1 MSNSKESEMKNMG
14 IFMNIFKRAAALA
27 ILVSAAGCRGYLNV
41 QPQGEVIPETDEE
54 FAAIIHN
61 RLRDI
66 EGGGDEY
73 VIGNMDAI
81 KHLEGCADNLD
92 ANIRTSAS
100 LTFFA
105 GEEIDS
111 RQRAYEESWKIV
123 RDCNIVIENMSGRDT
138 DIARGALS
146 AAYSMK
152 GIIYYNLLREFC
164 QPWSDAKA
172 GELPGIPVVES
183 FGINDKP
190 LRGTIRQTYDYAK
203 AQLDKALALNPT
215 DPKYLFTE
223 WIIKAYKA
231 KLEFWCQNWD
241 SVVSLCEDIIA
252 SSGVSLTPI
261 SEYAGMINAQ
271 YEAKGEVLVRSHIN
285 NSSELDWY
293 FSYSKSYLA
302 SRPASARLIRLFG
315 ENPEKDVR
323 YAASFNSKRMNVKT
337 PECKVRL
344 SEIVLMLAEAYYHK
358 GDNDSALRWLN
369 ELRRNRIE
377 DVSDLTMALLPTVRP
392 DDRIV
397 VDCQGKAVTPLL
409 QAIIDE
415 RRKELYMEGDRWYE
429 LKRNGCPEWWVISN
443 GLKYTT
449 REYLYTSP
457 ISKSD
462 VDLNPGLEQNPGYV
476 Y

>member
-1 MSNSKESEMKNMG
+1 MLAP
-14 IFMNIFKRAAALA
+14 AAAIFLMA
-27 ILVSAAGCRGYLNV
+27 GAAGCKGYLDV

-54 FAAIIHN
+54 FTAIIHN

-73 VIGNMDAI
+73 VVGNMDAI

-123 RDCNIVIENMSGRDT
+123 RDCNIVIENMKDRDS
-138 DIARGALS
+138 DVAKGALA

-152 GIIYYNLLREFC
+152 GIVYYNLLREFC
-164 QPWSDAKA
+164 QPWGNSKA
-172 GELPGIPVVES
+172 VELPGIPIVDK

-190 LRGTIRQTYDYAK
+190 TRGTIRQTYDYAK
-203 AQLDKALALNPT
+203 AQFESALALNPT
-215 DPKYLFTE
+215 DPKYIFTE
-223 WIIKAYKA
+223 WIIKAYEA
-231 KLEFWCQNWD
+231 KLDFWCQDW
-241 SVVSLCEDIIA
+241 SGVITLCEDIMA
-252 SSGVSLTPI
+252 NSGVSLTPI

-271 YEAKGEVLVRSHIN
+271 YDALGEVLIRSHIN

-293 FSYSKSYLA
+293 FTYTKGYLA
-302 SRPASARLIRLFG
+302 TRPVTAKLIKLFG
-315 ENPEKDVR
+315 DHPEKDVR
-323 YAASFNSKRMNVKT
+323 YAASFDSKRMNMKT

-344 SEIVLMLAEAYYHK
+344 SEIVLMLSEAYYHK
-358 GDNDSALRWLN
+358 GDDASALKWLN

-377 DVSDLTMALLPTVRP
+377 GVTELAVGSLPEVREG
-392 DDRIV
+392 DRITI
-397 VDCQGKAVTPLL
+397 DCEGKAVTPLL
-409 QAIIDE
+409 QAIFDE

-449 REYLYTSP
+449 KAYLYTSP

>member
-1 MSNSKESEMKNMG
+1 
-14 IFMNIFKRAAALA
+14 MNILTAAALA
-27 ILVSAAGCRGYLNV
+27 CAGGCGNYLNV

-54 FAAIIHN
+54 FTAIIHN
-61 RLRDI
+61 LLRDI

-73 VIGNMDAI
+73 VIGNMDAL

-92 ANIRTSAS
+92 ANIRTSAN

-123 RDCNIVIENMSGRDT
+123 RDCNIVIENMKDRAS
-138 DIARGALS
+138 DIARGAVS

-152 GIIYYNLLREFC
+152 GIVYYNLLREFC
-164 QPWSDAKA
+164 QPWSDSKA
-172 GELPGIPVVES
+172 SELPGIPIVDR
-183 FGINDKP
+183 FGIGDKP
-190 LRGTIRQTYDYAK
+190 SRGTIRQTYDYAT
-203 AQLDKALALNPT
+203 AQFEAALALNPT
-215 DPKYLFTE
+215 DPKYIFTE
-223 WIIKAYKA
+223 WVIKAYKA

-241 SVVSLCEDIIA
+241 SVISLCEDIIA
-252 SSGVSLTPI
+252 HSGVSLTPV
-261 SEYAGMINAQ
+261 SEYAGMINSL

-293 FSYSKSYLA
+293 FSYTKSYLA

-315 ENPEKDVR
+315 ETPEKDVR
-323 YAASFNSKRMNVKT
+323 YAASFDRKRMNVKI

-344 SEIVLMLAEAYYHK
+344 SEVVLMLSEAYYQK
-358 GDNDSALRWLN
+358 GDSSSALKWLN

-377 DVSDLTMALLPTVRP
+377 NVTDLTLATLPEVRP

-397 VDCQGKAVTPLL
+397 VDCTGKAVTPLL
-409 QAIIDE
+409 QAIFDE

-429 LKRNGCPEWWVISN
+429 LKRNGRPEWWVISN

-449 REYLYTSP
+449 KEYLYTSP

-462 VDLNPGLEQNPGYV
+462 VDLNPELEQNPGYV

>member
-1 MSNSKESEMKNMG
+1 
-14 IFMNIFKRAAALA
+14 MNILTPLA
-27 ILVSAAGCRGYLNV
+27 VLAGVSGCGNYLNV

-54 FAAIIHN
+54 FTAIIHN
-61 RLRDI
+61 LLRDI

-92 ANIRTSAS
+92 ANIRTSS
-100 LTFFA
+100 NLTFFA

-111 RQRAYEESWKIV
+111 RQRAYEESWKVV
-123 RDCNIVIENMSGRDT
+123 RDCNIVIENMQDRTS

-152 GIIYYNLLREFC
+152 GIVYYNLLREFC
-164 QPWSDAKA
+164 QPWSDSQAD
-172 GELPGIPVVES
+172 ELPGIPIVDR

-190 LRGTIRQTYDYAK
+190 SRGTIRQTYDYAK
-203 AQLDKALALNPT
+203 AQFENALALNPT
-215 DPKYLFTE
+215 DPKYIFTE

-241 SVVSLCEDIIA
+241 SVIAICEDIIA
-252 SSGVSLTPI
+252 HSGISLTPI
-261 SEYAGMINAQ
+261 SEYADMINAQ
-271 YEAKGEVLVRSHIN
+271 YDAKGEVLVRSHIN

-293 FSYSKSYLA
+293 FSYTKSYLA
-302 SRPASARLIRLFG
+302 SRPASARLIKLFG

-323 YAASFNSKRMNVKT
+323 YAACFDKKRMNVKT

-344 SEIVLMLAEAYYHK
+344 SEIVLMLSEAYYHK
-358 GDNDSALRWLN
+358 GDNASALKWLN

-377 DVSDLTMALLPTVRP
+377 EVIDLTMGTLPELRSG
-392 DDRIV
+392 DRIV

-409 QAIIDE
+409 QAIFDE

-429 LKRNGCPEWWVISN
+429 LKRNGRPEWWVISN

-449 REYLYTSP
+449 KEYLYTSP

-462 VDLNPGLEQNPGYV
+462 VDLNPSLEQNPGYV

>member
-1 MSNSKESEMKNMG
+1 ML
-14 IFMNIFKRAAALA
+14 RLA
-27 ILVSAAGCRGYLNV
+27 IGASLLMAAAGCKGYLNV
-41 QPQGEVIPETDEE
+41 KPQGEVIPETDEE
-54 FAAIIHN
+54 FTAIIHN
-61 RLRDI
+61 HLRDI

-73 VIGNMDAI
+73 VVGNMDAI

-123 RDCNIVIENMSGRDT
+123 RDCNIVTENLTGRDT
-138 DIARGALS
+138 DIARGALA

-152 GIIYYNLLREFC
+152 GIVYYNLLREFC
-164 QPWSDAKA
+164 QPWDNSKA
-172 GELPGIPVVES
+172 GELPGIPIVDK

-190 LRGTIRQTYDYAK
+190 TRGTIRQTYDYAK
-203 AQLDKALALNPT
+203 AQLESALALNPT
-215 DPKYLFTE
+215 DPKYVFTE
-223 WIIKAYKA
+223 WIIKAYEA
-231 KLEFWCQNWD
+231 KLDFWCQDW
-241 SVVSLCEDIIA
+241 SGVITLCEDIIA
-252 SSGVSLTPI
+252 HSGVSLTPI
-261 SEYAGMINAQ
+261 SEYSEMINAQ
-271 YEAKGEVLVRSHIN
+271 YDALGEVLIRSHIN

-293 FSYSKSYLA
+293 FTYTKGYLA
-302 SRPASARLIRLFG
+302 TRPATAKLIKLFG
-315 ENPEKDVR
+315 DNPEKDVR
-323 YAASFNSKRMNVKT
+323 YAASFDAKRMNVKT

-344 SEIVLMLAEAYYHK
+344 SEIVLMLSEAYYHK
-358 GDNDSALRWLN
+358 GDETSALKWLN

-377 DVSDLTMALLPTVRP
+377 GVADLPADSLPEVRAG
-392 DDRIV
+392 DRIT
-397 VDCQGKAVTPLL
+397 VDCEGKTVSPLL
-409 QAIIDE
+409 QAIFDE

-449 REYLYTSP
+449 KAYLYTSP

-462 VDLNPGLEQNPGYV
+462 VDLNPELEQNPGYV

>member
-1 MSNSKESEMKNMG
+1 
-14 IFMNIFKRAAALA
+14 MNILPQAAAIAL
-27 ILVSAAGCRGYLNV
+27 LLTTAGCGGYLNV
-41 QPQGEVIPETDEE
+41 KPQGEVIPETDEE
-54 FAAIIHN
+54 FAAIVHN

-92 ANIRTSAS
+92 ANIRTSAN

-111 RQRAYEESWKIV
+111 RQRAYEDSWEIV
-123 RDCNIVIENMSGRDT
+123 RDCNIVIENLKGRDS
-138 DIARGALS
+138 DVAKGALA

-152 GIIYYNLLREFC
+152 GIVYYNLLREFC
-164 QPWSDAKA
+164 QPWDNSTS
-172 GELPGIPVVES
+172 GELPGIPIVDN

-190 LRGTIRQTYDYAK
+190 TRGTIAQTYEYAR
-203 AQLDKALALNPT
+203 AQLESALALNPT
-215 DPKYLFTE
+215 DPKYVFTE
-223 WIIKAYKA
+223 WVIKAYEA
-231 KLEFWCQNWD
+231 KLDFWCQKWD
-241 SVVSLCEDIIA
+241 SVISLCEDIL
-252 SSGVSLTPI
+252 SKSGFTLTPI
-261 SEYAGMINAQ
+261 SEYSGMINSKYDAV
-271 YEAKGEVLVRSHIN
+271 GEVIVRSHIN

-293 FSYSKSYLA
+293 FSYSKNYLA

-315 ENPEKDVR
+315 DDPGKDVR
-323 YAASFNSKRMNVKT
+323 YAASFDSKRMNVKT

-344 SEIVLMLAEAYYHK
+344 SEIVLMLAEAYCHK
-358 GDNDSALRWLN
+358 GDDESALRWLN

-377 DVSDLTMALLPTVRP
+377 GVQDLTMASLPTVRE

-397 VDCQGKAVTPLL
+397 VDCEGKAVTPLL
-409 QAIIDE
+409 QAIFDE

-429 LKRNGCPEWWVISN
+429 LKRNGRPEWWVISN

-449 REYLYTSP
+449 KAYLYTSP

>member
-152 GIIYYNLLREFC
+152 GIIYYNLLR
-164 QPWSDAKA
+164 
-172 GELPGIPVVES
+172 
-183 FGINDKP
+183 
-190 LRGTIRQTYDYAK
+190 
-203 AQLDKALALNPT
+203 
-215 DPKYLFTE
+215 
-223 WIIKAYKA
+223 
-231 KLEFWCQNWD
+231 
-241 SVVSLCEDIIA
+241 
-252 SSGVSLTPI
+252 
-261 SEYAGMINAQ
+261 
-271 YEAKGEVLVRSHIN
+271 
-285 NSSELDWY
+285 
-293 FSYSKSYLA
+293 
-302 SRPASARLIRLFG
+302 
-315 ENPEKDVR
+315 
-323 YAASFNSKRMNVKT
+323 
-337 PECKVRL
+337 
-344 SEIVLMLAEAYYHK
+344 
-358 GDNDSALRWLN
+358 
-369 ELRRNRIE
+369 
-377 DVSDLTMALLPTVRP
+377 
-392 DDRIV
+392 
-397 VDCQGKAVTPLL
+397 
-409 QAIIDE
+409 
-415 RRKELYMEGDRWYE
+415 
-429 LKRNGCPEWWVISN
+429 
-443 GLKYTT
+443 
-449 REYLYTSP
+449 
-457 ISKSD
+457 
-462 VDLNPGLEQNPGYV
+462 
-476 Y
+476 

>member
-1 MSNSKESEMKNMG
+1 
-14 IFMNIFKRAAALA
+14 MNILTPLA
-27 ILVSAAGCRGYLNV
+27 VLAGVSGCKNYLNV

-54 FAAIIHN
+54 FTAIIHN
-61 RLRDI
+61 LLRDI

-73 VIGNMDAI
+73 VIGNMDAL

-92 ANIRTSAS
+92 ANIRTSS
-100 LTFFA
+100 NLTFFA

-123 RDCNIVIENMSGRDT
+123 RDCNIVIENMKDRTS

-152 GIIYYNLLREFC
+152 GIVYYNLLREFC
-164 QPWSDAKA
+164 QPWSDSKA
-172 GELPGIPVVES
+172 SELPGIPIVDK

-190 LRGTIRQTYDYAK
+190 TRGTIRQTYDYAK
-203 AQLDKALALNPT
+203 AQFEAALALNPADT
-215 DPKYLFTE
+215 KYIFTE
-223 WIIKAYKA
+223 WIIKAYEA

-252 SSGVSLTPI
+252 HSGISLTPI
-261 SEYAGMINAQ
+261 SEYTGMINAQ
-271 YEAKGEVLVRSHIN
+271 YDTKGEVLVRSHIN

-293 FSYSKSYLA
+293 FSYTKSYLA
-302 SRPASARLIRLFG
+302 SRPASARLIKLFG
-315 ENPEKDVR
+315 ENPGKDVR
-323 YAASFNSKRMNVKT
+323 YAASFDKKRMNAKT

-344 SEIVLMLAEAYYHK
+344 SEVVLMLSEAYYHK
-358 GDNDSALRWLN
+358 GDNASALKWLN

-377 DVSDLTMALLPTVRP
+377 EVNDLTMASLQEVREG
-392 DDRIV
+392 DRIV
-397 VDCQGKAVTPLL
+397 VDCQGNAVTPLL
-409 QAIIDE
+409 QAIFDE

-429 LKRNGCPEWWVISN
+429 LKRNGRPEWWVISN

-449 REYLYTSP
+449 KEYLYTSP

>member
-1 MSNSKESEMKNMG
+1 ME
-14 IFMNIFKRAAALA
+14 IFKSMFKCAAALA
-27 ILVSAAGCRGYLNV
+27 LAMSAAGCKGYLSV

-54 FAAIIHN
+54 FTAIIHN
-61 RLRDI
+61 HLRDI

-92 ANIRTSAS
+92 ANLRTSAN

-111 RQRAYEESWKIV
+111 RQRVYEESWEVV
-123 RDCNIVIENMSGRDT
+123 RDCNIVIENMKDRTS

-152 GIIYYNLLREFC
+152 GIVYYNLLREFC
-164 QPWSDAKA
+164 QPWSDSKA
-172 GELPGIPVVES
+172 GELPGIPIVDR
-183 FGINDKP
+183 FNINDKP
-190 LRGTIRQTYDYAK
+190 ARGTIRQTYDYTK
-203 AQLDKALALNPT
+203 AQFEAALALNPT
-215 DPKYLFTE
+215 DPKYIFTE
-223 WIIKAYKA
+223 WIIKAYEA

-241 SVVSLCEDIIA
+241 SVISLCEDIITH
-252 SSGVSLTPI
+252 SGISLTPI
-261 SEYAGMINAQ
+261 SEYADMINAQ
-271 YEAKGEVLVRSHIN
+271 YDAKGEVLVRSHIN

-293 FSYSKSYLA
+293 FSYTKSYLA

-315 ENPEKDVR
+315 GKPEDDVR

-344 SEIVLMLAEAYYHK
+344 SEIVLMLSEAYYHK
-358 GDNDSALRWLN
+358 GDNASAIKWLN
-369 ELRRNRIE
+369 ELRRNRIKN
-377 DVSDLTMALLPTVRP
+377 VSDLTMATLPEVR
-392 DDRIV
+392 DGERII
-397 VDCQGKAVTPLL
+397 VDCQGKAVTSLL
-409 QAIIDE
+409 QAIFDE

-429 LKRNGCPEWWVISN
+429 LKRNGRPEWWVISN

-449 REYLYTSP
+449 KEYLYTSP

-462 VDLNPGLEQNPGYV
+462 VDLNPSLEQNPGYV

>member
-1 MSNSKESEMKNMG
+1 MSNSKPMNMKEMST
-14 IFMNIFKRAAALA
+14 NILTPLYALA
-27 ILVSAAGCRGYLNV
+27 MMAVTCGCQNYLNV

-54 FAAIIHN
+54 FTAIIHN

-81 KHLEGCADNLD
+81 KFLEGCADNLD
-92 ANIRTSAS
+92 ANIRTSAN
-100 LTFFA
+100 LTFFV

-111 RQRAYEESWKIV
+111 RQRVYEESWEV
-123 RDCNIVIENMSGRDT
+123 GRDCNIVIENMKDRTS

-152 GIIYYNLLREFC
+152 GIVYYNLLREFC
-164 QPWSDAKA
+164 QPWSASKA
-172 GELPGIPVVES
+172 DELPGIPIVDK
-183 FGINDKP
+183 FGISDKP
-190 LRGTIRQTYDYAK
+190 SRGTIRQTYDYALAQFK
-203 AQLDKALALNPT
+203 AALALNPT
-215 DPKYLFTE
+215 DPKYIFTE
-223 WIIKAYKA
+223 WIIKAYEA
-231 KLEFWCQNWD
+231 KLEFWCQNWN
-241 SVVSLCEDIIA
+241 SVIDLCEDIITN
-252 SSGVSLTPI
+252 SGISLTPI
-261 SEYAGMINAQ
+261 SEYSDMINAQ
-271 YEAKGEVLVRSHIN
+271 YAAKGEVLVRSHIN

-293 FSYSKSYLA
+293 FSYTKGYLA

-315 ENPEKDVR
+315 ENPGKDVR
-323 YAASFNSKRMNVKT
+323 YAASFDRKRMNVKT

-344 SEIVLMLAEAYYHK
+344 SEVVLMLSEAYYHK
-358 GDNDSALRWLN
+358 GDNASAIKWLN

-377 DVSDLTMALLPTVRP
+377 GVTDLTIDSLPEVRSGE
-392 DDRIV
+392 RIV
-397 VDCQGKAVTPLL
+397 VDCQGKTVTPLL
-409 QAIIDE
+409 QAIFDE

-429 LKRNGCPEWWVISN
+429 LKRNGRPEWWVISN

-449 REYLYTSP
+449 KEYLYTSP

-462 VDLNPGLEQNPGYV
+462 VDLNPDLEQNPGYV

>member
-1 MSNSKESEMKNMG
+1 MEIYK
-14 IFMNIFKRAAALA
+14 NIFKCAAALA
-27 ILVSAAGCRGYLNV
+27 LAMSAAGCKGYLSV

-54 FAAIIHN
+54 FTAIIHN
-61 RLRDI
+61 HLRDI

-73 VIGNMDAI
+73 VIGNMDAL
-81 KHLEGCADNLD
+81 KFLEGCADNLD
-92 ANIRTSAS
+92 ANIRTSAN

-111 RQRAYEESWKIV
+111 RQRVYEESWKVV
-123 RDCNIVIENMSGRDT
+123 RDCNIVIENMKDRTS

-152 GIIYYNLLREFC
+152 GIVYYNLLREFC
-164 QPWSDAKA
+164 QPWSDSKA
-172 GELPGIPVVES
+172 GELPGIPIVDR
-183 FGINDKP
+183 FNINDKP
-190 LRGTIRQTYDYAK
+190 TRGTIRQTYDYTK
-203 AQLDKALALNPT
+203 AQFEAALALNPT
-215 DPKYLFTE
+215 DPKYIFTE
-223 WIIKAYKA
+223 WIIKAYEA

-241 SVVSLCEDIIA
+241 SVISLCEDIITH
-252 SSGVSLTPI
+252 SGISLTPI
-261 SEYAGMINAQ
+261 SEYADMINAQ
-271 YEAKGEVLVRSHIN
+271 YDAKGEVLVRSHIN

-293 FSYSKSYLA
+293 FSYTKSYLA
-302 SRPASARLIRLFG
+302 SRPASAGLIRLFG
-315 ENPEKDVR
+315 DKPEDDVR

-344 SEIVLMLAEAYYHK
+344 SEIVLMLSEAYYHK
-358 GDNDSALRWLN
+358 GDNASALKWLN
-369 ELRRNRIE
+369 ELRRNRIKN
-377 DVSDLTMALLPTVRP
+377 VSDLTMATLTKVR
-392 DDRIV
+392 DGERII
-397 VDCQGKAVTPLL
+397 VDCQGKAVTSLL
-409 QAIIDE
+409 QAIFDE

-449 REYLYTSP
+449 KEYLYTSP

-462 VDLNPGLEQNPGYV
+462 VDLNPSLEQNPGYV

>member
-1 MSNSKESEMKNMG
+1 
-14 IFMNIFKRAAALA
+14 MNISTSLA
-27 ILVSAAGCRGYLNV
+27 VLAGVGGCKSYLNV

-61 RLRDI
+61 HLRDI

-73 VIGNMDAI
+73 VIGNMDAL
-81 KHLEGCADNLD
+81 KFLEGCADNLD
-92 ANIRTSAS
+92 ANIRTSAN

-111 RQRAYEESWKIV
+111 RQRVYEESWKVV
-123 RDCNIVIENMSGRDT
+123 RDCNIVIENMKDRST

-152 GIIYYNLLREFC
+152 GIVYYNLLREFC
-164 QPWSDAKA
+164 QPWSDSKA
-172 GELPGIPVVES
+172 DELPGIPIVDK
-183 FGINDKP
+183 FGIGDKP
-190 LRGTIRQTYDYAK
+190 ARGTIRQTYDYAL
-203 AQLDKALALNPT
+203 AQFEAALALNPT
-215 DPKYLFTE
+215 DPKYVFTE
-223 WIIKAYKA
+223 WIIKAYEA

-241 SVVSLCEDIIA
+241 NVIDLCEDIIA
-252 SSGVSLTPI
+252 NSGISLTPI
-261 SEYAGMINAQ
+261 SGYADMINAQ
-271 YEAKGEVLVRSHIN
+271 YDTKGEVLVRSHIN

-293 FSYSKSYLA
+293 FSYTKGYLA
-302 SRPASARLIRLFG
+302 SRPASAGLIRLFG
-315 ENPEKDVR
+315 ENPRKDVR
-323 YAASFNSKRMNVKT
+323 YAASFDRKRMNVKT

-344 SEIVLMLAEAYYHK
+344 SEVALMLSEAYYHK
-358 GDNDSALRWLN
+358 GDNASALKWLN
-369 ELRRNRIE
+369 DLRRNRI
-377 DVSDLTMALLPTVRP
+377 DGATDLTMDSLPEVRS

-397 VDCQGKAVTPLL
+397 EDCQGNAVTPLL
-409 QAIIDE
+409 QAIFDE

-429 LKRNGCPEWWVISN
+429 LKRNGRPEWWVISN

-449 REYLYTSP
+449 KEYLYTSP

-462 VDLNPGLEQNPGYV
+462 VDLNPDLEQNPGYV

>member
-1 MSNSKESEMKNMG
+1 
-14 IFMNIFKRAAALA
+14 MNILTAAALA
-27 ILVSAAGCRGYLNV
+27 CAGGCGNYLNV

-54 FAAIIHN
+54 FTAIIHN
-61 RLRDI
+61 LLRDI

-73 VIGNMDAI
+73 VIGNMDAL

-92 ANIRTSAS
+92 ANIRTSAN

-123 RDCNIVIENMSGRDT
+123 RDCNIVIENMKDRAS
-138 DIARGALS
+138 DIARGAVS

-152 GIIYYNLLREFC
+152 GIVYYNLLREFC
-164 QPWSDAKA
+164 QPWSDSKA
-172 GELPGIPVVES
+172 SELPGIPIVDR
-183 FGINDKP
+183 FGIGDKP
-190 LRGTIRQTYDYAK
+190 SRGTIRQTYDYAT
-203 AQLDKALALNPT
+203 AQFEAALALNPT
-215 DPKYLFTE
+215 DPKYIFTE

-241 SVVSLCEDIIA
+241 SVISLCEDIIA
-252 SSGVSLTPI
+252 HSGVSLTPV
-261 SEYAGMINAQ
+261 SEYAGMINSQ
-271 YEAKGEVLVRSHIN
+271 YEAMGEVLVRSHIN

-293 FSYSKSYLA
+293 FSYTKSYLA

-315 ENPEKDVR
+315 ETPEKDVR
-323 YAASFNSKRMNVKT
+323 YAASFDRKRMNVKI

-344 SEIVLMLAEAYYHK
+344 SEVVLMLSEAYYQK
-358 GDNDSALRWLN
+358 GDSSSALKWLN

-377 DVSDLTMALLPTVRP
+377 NVTDLTLATLPEVRP

-397 VDCQGKAVTPLL
+397 VDCTGKAVTPLL
-409 QAIIDE
+409 QAIFDE

-429 LKRNGCPEWWVISN
+429 LKRNGRPEWWVISN

-449 REYLYTSP
+449 KEYLYTSP

-462 VDLNPGLEQNPGYV
+462 VDLNPELEQNPGYV

>member
-1 MSNSKESEMKNMG
+1 MNMKG
-14 IFMNIFKRAAALA
+14 ILTNILTPVIGLA
-27 ILVSAAGCRGYLNV
+27 VMASVSGCKNYLNV

-54 FAAIIHN
+54 FTAIIHN
-61 RLRDI
+61 LLRDI

-73 VIGNMDAI
+73 VIGNMDAL

-92 ANIRTSAS
+92 ANIRTSS
-100 LTFFA
+100 NLTFFA

-123 RDCNIVIENMSGRDT
+123 RDCNIVIENMKDRTS

-152 GIIYYNLLREFC
+152 GIVYYNLLREFC
-164 QPWSDAKA
+164 QPWSDSKA
-172 GELPGIPVVES
+172 SELPGIPIVDK

-190 LRGTIRQTYDYAK
+190 TRGTIRQTYDYAK
-203 AQLDKALALNPT
+203 AQFEAALALNPT
-215 DPKYLFTE
+215 DPKYVFTE
-223 WIIKAYKA
+223 WIIRAYEA

-241 SVVSLCEDIIA
+241 SVISLCEDIIA
-252 SSGVSLTPI
+252 HSGISLTPI
-261 SEYAGMINAQ
+261 SEYADMINAQ
-271 YEAKGEVLVRSHIN
+271 YNTKGEVLVRSHIN

-293 FSYSKSYLA
+293 FSYTKSYLA

-315 ENPEKDVR
+315 DEPGKDVR
-323 YAASFNSKRMNVKT
+323 YAASFDKKRMNVKT

-344 SEIVLMLAEAYYHK
+344 SEIVLMLSEAYYHK
-358 GDNDSALRWLN
+358 GDNASALKWLN

-377 DVSDLTMALLPTVRP
+377 SVTDLTMASLPEVREG
-392 DDRIV
+392 DRIV
-397 VDCQGKAVTPLL
+397 VDCQGNAVTPLL
-409 QAIIDE
+409 QAIFDE

-449 REYLYTSP
+449 KAYLYTSP

>member
-1 MSNSKESEMKNMG
+1 ME
-14 IFMNIFKRAAALA
+14 IFKNIFKCAAALTIA
-27 ILVSAAGCRGYLNV
+27 MSATGCKGYLSV

-54 FAAIIHN
+54 FTAIIHN
-61 RLRDI
+61 HLRDI

-73 VIGNMDAI
+73 VIGNMDAL
-81 KHLEGCADNLD
+81 KFLEGCADNLD
-92 ANIRTSAS
+92 ANIRTSAN

-111 RQRAYEESWKIV
+111 RQRVYEESWKVV
-123 RDCNIVIENMSGRDT
+123 RDCNIVIENMKDRTS

-152 GIIYYNLLREFC
+152 GIVYYNLLREFC
-164 QPWSDAKA
+164 QPWSDSKA
-172 GELPGIPVVES
+172 GELPGIPIVDR
-183 FGINDKP
+183 FNINDKP
-190 LRGTIRQTYDYAK
+190 TRGTIRQTYDYTKTQFEA
-203 AQLDKALALNPT
+203 ALALNPT
-215 DPKYLFTE
+215 DPKYIFTE
-223 WIIKAYKA
+223 WIIKAYEA

-241 SVVSLCEDIIA
+241 SVITLCEDIMTR
-252 SSGVSLTPI
+252 SGISLTPI

-271 YEAKGEVLVRSHIN
+271 YDAKGEVLVRSHIN

-293 FSYSKSYLA
+293 FSYTKSYLA

-315 ENPEKDVR
+315 EQPEDDVR
-323 YAASFNSKRMNVKT
+323 YAASFNNKRMNVKT

-344 SEIVLMLAEAYYHK
+344 SEIVLMLSEAYYHK
-358 GDNDSALRWLN
+358 GDNASAIKWLN
-369 ELRRNRIE
+369 ELRRNRIKN
-377 DVSDLTMALLPTVRP
+377 VTDLTMATLPEVR
-392 DDRIV
+392 DGERIV
-397 VDCQGKAVTPLL
+397 VDCQGNAVTPLL
-409 QAIIDE
+409 QVIFDE

-429 LKRNGCPEWWVISN
+429 LKRNGRPEWWVISN

-449 REYLYTSP
+449 KEYLYTSP

-462 VDLNPGLEQNPGYV
+462 VDLNPSLEQNPGYV

>member
-1 MSNSKESEMKNMG
+1 MSNMEIYK
-14 IFMNIFKRAAALA
+14 NIFKCAAALA
-27 ILVSAAGCRGYLNV
+27 LAMSAAGCKGYLSV

-54 FAAIIHN
+54 FTAIIHN
-61 RLRDI
+61 HLRDI

-73 VIGNMDAI
+73 VIGNMDALNF
-81 KHLEGCADNLD
+81 LEGCADNLD
-92 ANIRTSAS
+92 ANIRTSAN

-111 RQRAYEESWKIV
+111 RQRVYEESWKVV
-123 RDCNIVIENMSGRDT
+123 RDCNIVIENMKDRTS

-152 GIIYYNLLREFC
+152 GIVYYNLLREFC
-164 QPWSDAKA
+164 QPWSDSKA
-172 GELPGIPVVES
+172 GELPGIPIVDR
-183 FGINDKP
+183 FNINDKP
-190 LRGTIRQTYDYAK
+190 TRGTIRQTYDYTK
-203 AQLDKALALNPT
+203 AQFEAALALNPT
-215 DPKYLFTE
+215 DPKYIFTE
-223 WIIKAYKA
+223 WIIKAYEA

-241 SVVSLCEDIIA
+241 SVISLCEDIITH
-252 SSGVSLTPI
+252 SGISLTPI
-261 SEYAGMINAQ
+261 SEYADMINAQ
-271 YEAKGEVLVRSHIN
+271 YDAKGEVLVRSHIN

-293 FSYSKSYLA
+293 FSYTKSYLA
-302 SRPASARLIRLFG
+302 SRPASAGLIRLFG
-315 ENPEKDVR
+315 DKPEDDVR

-344 SEIVLMLAEAYYHK
+344 SEIVLMLSEAYYHK
-358 GDNDSALRWLN
+358 GDNASALKWLN
-369 ELRRNRIE
+369 ELRRNRIKN
-377 DVSDLTMALLPTVRP
+377 VSDLTMATLTKVR
-392 DDRIV
+392 DGERII
-397 VDCQGKAVTPLL
+397 VDCQGKAVTSLL
-409 QAIIDE
+409 QAIFDE

-449 REYLYTSP
+449 KEYLYTSP

-462 VDLNPGLEQNPGYV
+462 VDLNPSLEQNPGYV

>member
-1 MSNSKESEMKNMG
+1 ME
-14 IFMNIFKRAAALA
+14 IFKSMFKSAAALA
-27 ILVSAAGCRGYLNV
+27 LAMSAAGCKGYLSV

-54 FAAIIHN
+54 FTAIIHN
-61 RLRDI
+61 HLRDI

-92 ANIRTSAS
+92 ANLRTSAN

-111 RQRAYEESWKIV
+111 RQRVYEESWEVV
-123 RDCNIVIENMSGRDT
+123 RDCNIVIENMKDRTS

-152 GIIYYNLLREFC
+152 GIVYYNLLREFC
-164 QPWSDAKA
+164 QPWSDSKA
-172 GELPGIPVVES
+172 GELPGIPIVDR
-183 FGINDKP
+183 FNINDKP
-190 LRGTIRQTYDYAK
+190 ARGTIRQTYDYTK
-203 AQLDKALALNPT
+203 AQFEAALALNPT
-215 DPKYLFTE
+215 DPKYIFTE
-223 WIIKAYKA
+223 WIIKAYEA

-241 SVVSLCEDIIA
+241 SVISLCEDIITH
-252 SSGVSLTPI
+252 SGISLTPI
-261 SEYAGMINAQ
+261 SEYADMINAQ
-271 YEAKGEVLVRSHIN
+271 YDAKGEVLVRSHIN

-293 FSYSKSYLA
+293 FSYTKSYLA
-302 SRPASARLIRLFG
+302 SRPASAGLIRLFG
-315 ENPEKDVR
+315 DKPEDDVR

-344 SEIVLMLAEAYYHK
+344 SEIVLMLSEAYYHK
-358 GDNDSALRWLN
+358 GDNASAIKWLN
-369 ELRRNRIE
+369 ELRRNRIKN
-377 DVSDLTMALLPTVRP
+377 VSDLTMATLPEVR
-392 DDRIV
+392 DGERII
-397 VDCQGKAVTPLL
+397 VDCQGKAVTSLL
-409 QAIIDE
+409 QAIFDE

-449 REYLYTSP
+449 KEYLYTSP

-462 VDLNPGLEQNPGYV
+462 VDLNPSLEQNPGYV

>member
-1 MSNSKESEMKNMG
+1 
-14 IFMNIFKRAAALA
+14 MNILPQTAAIAL
-27 ILVSAAGCRGYLNV
+27 LLTTAGCGGYLNV
-41 QPQGEVIPETDEE
+41 KPQGEVIPETDEE
-54 FAAIIHN
+54 FAAIVHN

-92 ANIRTSAS
+92 ANIRTSAN

-111 RQRAYEESWKIV
+111 RQRAYEDSWEIV
-123 RDCNIVIENMSGRDT
+123 RDCNIVIENLKGRDS
-138 DIARGALS
+138 DVAKGALA

-152 GIIYYNLLREFC
+152 GIVYYNLLREFC
-164 QPWSDAKA
+164 QPWDNSSS
-172 GELPGIPVVES
+172 GELPGIPIVDN

-190 LRGTIRQTYDYAK
+190 TRGTIAQTYEYTK
-203 AQLDKALALNPT
+203 AQLESALALNPT
-215 DPKYLFTE
+215 DPKYVFTE
-223 WIIKAYKA
+223 WVIKAYEA
-231 KLEFWCQNWD
+231 KLDFWCQKWD
-241 SVVSLCEDIIA
+241 SVISLCEDIL
-252 SSGVSLTPI
+252 SKSGFTLTPI
-261 SEYAGMINAQ
+261 SEYAGMINSKYDAV
-271 YEAKGEVLVRSHIN
+271 GEVIVRSHIN

-293 FSYSKSYLA
+293 FSYSKNYLA

-315 ENPEKDVR
+315 DDSGKDVR
-323 YAASFNSKRMNVKT
+323 YAASFDSKRMNVKT

-344 SEIVLMLAEAYYHK
+344 SEIVLMLTEAYCHK
-358 GDNDSALRWLN
+358 GDDESALRWLN
-369 ELRRNRIE
+369 ELRRNRI
-377 DVSDLTMALLPTVRP
+377 DGVQDLTMSSLPTVRE

-397 VDCQGKAVTPLL
+397 VDCEGKAVTPLL
-409 QAIIDE
+409 QAIFDE

-449 REYLYTSP
+449 KAYLYTSP

>member
-1 MSNSKESEMKNMG
+1 MNMKG
-14 IFMNIFKRAAALA
+14 TLTNILTPAIVLA
-27 ILVSAAGCRGYLNV
+27 VLTGVSGCRNYLNV

-73 VIGNMDAI
+73 VIGNMDAL
-81 KHLEGCADNLD
+81 KFLEGCADNLD
-92 ANIRTSAS
+92 ANIRTSAN

-111 RQRAYEESWKIV
+111 RQRAYEDSWEVV
-123 RDCNIVIENMSGRDT
+123 RDCNIVIENLKGRDS
-138 DIARGALS
+138 DIAGGALS

-152 GIIYYNLLREFC
+152 GIVYYNLLREFC
-164 QPWSDAKA
+164 QPWSDSNAD
-172 GELPGIPVVES
+172 ELPGIPVVDR
-183 FGINDKP
+183 FGIGDKP
-190 LRGTIRQTYDYAK
+190 SRGTIRQTYDYAK
-203 AQLDKALALNPT
+203 AQFEAALALNPT
-215 DPKYLFTE
+215 DPKYVFTE
-223 WIIKAYKA
+223 WIVKAYEA

-241 SVVSLCEDIIA
+241 RVVSICEDIIA
-252 SSGVSLTPI
+252 HSGISLTPI

-293 FSYSKSYLA
+293 FSYTKSYLA
-302 SRPASARLIRLFG
+302 SRPASAKLIRLFG
-315 ENPEKDVR
+315 DEPEKDVR
-323 YAASFNSKRMNVKT
+323 YAASFDRKRMNVKT

-344 SEIVLMLAEAYYHK
+344 SEIVLMLSEAYCHK
-358 GDNDSALRWLN
+358 GDNASALKWLN

-377 DVSDLTMALLPTVRP
+377 GAADLTMASLPEVREG
-392 DDRIV
+392 DRIV
-397 VDCQGKAVTPLL
+397 VDCRGKAVTPLL
-409 QAIIDE
+409 QAILDE

-429 LKRNGCPEWWVISN
+429 LKRNGRPEWWVISN

-449 REYLYTSP
+449 KEYLYTSP

-462 VDLNPGLEQNPGYV
+462 VDLNPELEQNPGYV

>member
-1 MSNSKESEMKNMG
+1 
-14 IFMNIFKRAAALA
+14 MNILPQAAAITL
-27 ILVSAAGCRGYLNV
+27 LLTTAGCGGYLNV
-41 QPQGEVIPETDEE
+41 KPQGEVIPETDEE
-54 FAAIIHN
+54 FAAIVHN

-92 ANIRTSAS
+92 ANIRVSAN

-111 RQRAYEESWKIV
+111 RQRAYEDSWEIV
-123 RDCNIVIENMSGRDT
+123 RDCNIVIENLKGRDS
-138 DIARGALS
+138 DVAKGALA

-152 GIIYYNLLREFC
+152 GIVYYNLLREFC
-164 QPWSDAKA
+164 QPWDNSTS
-172 GELPGIPVVES
+172 GELPGIPIVDN

-190 LRGTIRQTYDYAK
+190 TRGTIAQTYEYTK
-203 AQLDKALALNPT
+203 AQLESALALNPT
-215 DPKYLFTE
+215 DPKYVFTE
-223 WIIKAYKA
+223 WVIKAYEA
-231 KLEFWCQNWD
+231 KLDFWCQKWD
-241 SVVSLCEDIIA
+241 SVISLCEDII
-252 SSGVSLTPI
+252 SRSGFSLTPI
-261 SEYAGMINAQ
+261 SEYAGMINSQ
-271 YEAKGEVLVRSHIN
+271 YDAVGEVIVRSHIN

-293 FSYSKSYLA
+293 FSYSKNYLA

-315 ENPEKDVR
+315 DDPGKDVR
-323 YAASFNSKRMNVKT
+323 YAASFDSKRMNVKT

-344 SEIVLMLAEAYYHK
+344 SEIVLMLAEAYCHK
-358 GDNDSALRWLN
+358 GDNESALRWLN

-377 DVSDLTMALLPTVRP
+377 GVQDLTMSSLPTVREN
-392 DDRIV
+392 DRIV
-397 VDCQGKAVTPLL
+397 VDCEGKAVTPLL
-409 QAIIDE
+409 QAIFDE

-429 LKRNGCPEWWVISN
+429 LKRNGRPEWWVISN

-449 REYLYTSP
+449 KAYLYTSP

>member
-1 MSNSKESEMKNMG
+1 
-14 IFMNIFKRAAALA
+14 MNILTAAALA
-27 ILVSAAGCRGYLNV
+27 CAGGCGNYLNV

-54 FAAIIHN
+54 FTAIIHN
-61 RLRDI
+61 LLRDI

-73 VIGNMDAI
+73 VIGNMDAL

-92 ANIRTSAS
+92 ANIRTSAN

-123 RDCNIVIENMSGRDT
+123 RDCNIVIENMKDRAS
-138 DIARGALS
+138 DIARGAVS

-152 GIIYYNLLREFC
+152 GIVYYNLLREFC
-164 QPWSDAKA
+164 QPWSDSKA
-172 GELPGIPVVES
+172 SELPGIPIVDR
-183 FGINDKP
+183 FGIGDKP
-190 LRGTIRQTYDYAK
+190 SRGTIRQTYDYAT
-203 AQLDKALALNPT
+203 AQFEAALALNPT
-215 DPKYLFTE
+215 DPKYIFTE
-223 WIIKAYKA
+223 WVIKAYKA

-241 SVVSLCEDIIA
+241 SVISLCEDIIA
-252 SSGVSLTPI
+252 HSGVSLTPV
-261 SEYAGMINAQ
+261 SEYAGMINSL

-293 FSYSKSYLA
+293 FSYTKSYLA

-315 ENPEKDVR
+315 ETPEKDVR
-323 YAASFNSKRMNVKT
+323 YAASFDRKRMNVKI

-344 SEIVLMLAEAYYHK
+344 SEVVLMLSEAYYQK
-358 GDNDSALRWLN
+358 GDSSSALKWLN

-377 DVSDLTMALLPTVRP
+377 NVTDLTLATLPEARP

-397 VDCQGKAVTPLL
+397 VDCTGKAVTPLL
-409 QAIIDE
+409 QAIFDE

-429 LKRNGCPEWWVISN
+429 LKRNGRPEWWVISN

-449 REYLYTSP
+449 KEYLYTSP

-462 VDLNPGLEQNPGYV
+462 VDLNPELEQNPGYV

>member
-1 MSNSKESEMKNMG
+1 ME
-14 IFMNIFKRAAALA
+14 IFKSMFKSAAALA
-27 ILVSAAGCRGYLNV
+27 LAMSAAGCKGYLSV

-54 FAAIIHN
+54 FTAIIHN
-61 RLRDI
+61 HLRDI

-92 ANIRTSAS
+92 ANLRTSAN

-111 RQRAYEESWKIV
+111 RQRVYEESWEVV
-123 RDCNIVIENMSGRDT
+123 RDCNIVIENMKDRTS

-152 GIIYYNLLREFC
+152 GIVYYNLLREFC
-164 QPWSDAKA
+164 QPWSDSKA
-172 GELPGIPVVES
+172 GELPGIPIVDR
-183 FGINDKP
+183 FNINDKP
-190 LRGTIRQTYDYAK
+190 ARGTIRQTYDYTK
-203 AQLDKALALNPT
+203 AQFEAALALNPT
-215 DPKYLFTE
+215 DPKYIFTE
-223 WIIKAYKA
+223 WIIKAYEA

-241 SVVSLCEDIIA
+241 SVISLCEDIITH
-252 SSGVSLTPI
+252 SGISLTPI
-261 SEYAGMINAQ
+261 SEYADMINAQ
-271 YEAKGEVLVRSHIN
+271 YDAKGEVLVRSHIN

-293 FSYSKSYLA
+293 FSYTKSYLA

-315 ENPEKDVR
+315 GKPEDDVR

-344 SEIVLMLAEAYYHK
+344 SEIVLMLSEAYYHK
-358 GDNDSALRWLN
+358 GDNASAIKWLN
-369 ELRRNRIE
+369 ELRRNRIKN
-377 DVSDLTMALLPTVRP
+377 VSDLTMATLPEVR
-392 DDRIV
+392 DGERII
-397 VDCQGKAVTPLL
+397 VDCQGKAITPLL
-409 QAIIDE
+409 QAIFDE

-429 LKRNGCPEWWVISN
+429 LKRNGRPEWWVISN

-449 REYLYTSP
+449 KEYLYTSP

-462 VDLNPGLEQNPGYV
+462 VDLNPSLEQNPGYV

>member
-1 MSNSKESEMKNMG
+1 MRNKRLAMNMLAP
-14 IFMNIFKRAAALA
+14 AAVLFLMAG
-27 ILVSAAGCRGYLNV
+27 AAGCKGYLDV

-54 FAAIIHN
+54 FTAIIHN
-61 RLRDI
+61 HLRDI

-73 VIGNMDAI
+73 VVGNMDAI

-123 RDCNIVIENMSGRDT
+123 RDCNIVTENLIGRDT
-138 DIARGALS
+138 DIARGALA

-152 GIIYYNLLREFC
+152 GIVYYNLLREFC
-164 QPWSDAKA
+164 QPWDNSKA
-172 GELPGIPVVES
+172 GELPGIPIVDK

-190 LRGTIRQTYDYAK
+190 TRGTIRQTYDYAK
-203 AQLDKALALNPT
+203 SQFESALALNPT
-215 DPKYLFTE
+215 DPKYVFTE
-223 WIIKAYKA
+223 WIIKAYEA
-231 KLEFWCQNWD
+231 KLDFWCQDW
-241 SVVSLCEDIIA
+241 SGVITLCEDIIA
-252 SSGVSLTPI
+252 HSGVSLTPI
-261 SEYAGMINAQ
+261 SEYSEMINAQ
-271 YEAKGEVLVRSHIN
+271 YDALGEVLIRSHIN

-293 FSYSKSYLA
+293 FTYTKGYLA
-302 SRPASARLIRLFG
+302 TRPATAKLIKLFG
-315 ENPEKDVR
+315 DHPEKDVR
-323 YAASFNSKRMNVKT
+323 YAASFDSKRMNVKT

-344 SEIVLMLAEAYYHK
+344 SEIVLMLSEAYYHK
-358 GDNDSALRWLN
+358 GDEASALKWLN

-377 DVSDLTMALLPTVRP
+377 GVADLTADSLPEVREG
-392 DDRIV
+392 DRIT
-397 VDCQGKAVTPLL
+397 VDCEGKAVTPLL
-409 QAIIDE
+409 LAIFDE

-429 LKRNGCPEWWVISN
+429 LKRNGRPEWWVISN

-449 REYLYTSP
+449 KAYLYTSP

-462 VDLNPGLEQNPGYV
+462 VDLNPELEQNPGYV